1 MNNQKHTLTA
11 TVGFVLAKGTKI
23 HEAKTLDEVKED
35 AADILD
41 AMHHL
46 IKEFDLDE
54 SKVLTDE
61 LLQLRY
67 VKVEQGRHFLLYLK
81 KKSRLED

>member
-1 MNNQKHTLTA
+1 MNNQKPTLTA

-54 SKVLTDE
+54 SKVLTDAIIAAAISDSGIGKAFSSLFE
-61 LLQLRY
+61 
-67 VKVEQGRHFLLYLK
+67 EK
-81 KKSRLED
+81 K

>member
-1 MNNQKHTLTA
+1 MNNHKHTLTA

-23 HEAKTLDEVKED
+23 HEAKTLE
-35 AADILD
+35 

-54 SKVLTDE
+54 SKVLRDAIIAAAICESGIGKTSSD
-61 LLQLRY
+61 
-67 VKVEQGRHFLLYLK
+67 KFFK
-81 KKSRLED
+81 K

>member
-1 MNNQKHTLTA
+1 MNNHKHTLTA
-11 TVGFVLAKGTKI
+11 TVGFVLTKGTKI
-23 HEAKTLDEVKED
+23 HEAKTLEEAKED

-54 SKVLTDE
+54 SKVLTDAIIAAAICE
-61 LLQLRY
+61 SGIGKTFSSLF
-67 VKVEQGRHFLLYLK
+67 KEK
-81 KKSRLED
+81 K

>member
-1 MNNQKHTLTA
+1 MNNHKHTLTA

-23 HEAKTLDEVKED
+23 HEAKTLEEAKED

-54 SKVLTDE
+54 SKVLTDAIIAAAICESGIGRSEEHTSE
-61 LLQLRY
+61 LQSQR
-67 VKVEQGRHFLLYLK
+67 
-81 KKSRLED
+81 